1 MGKLIFLQKT
11 IVCDLRSKKYFRSMK
26 LTSLLLLF
34 SIVSLFGSITYSAPS
49 YANADLENAILLK
62 GTDAITGEQQV
73 KITGKVTDEK
83 GGLLPGVSV
92 VVKGTVT
99 GTITDANGNFSLS
112 VPTDATTLVFSFVGM
127 KAQEITIT
135 GKTTVNVIMQ
145 EIVVGIEE
153 VVAVGYGTSRK
164 RDITGSVSTVTA
176 SEMNKGV
183 YSSPAQ
189 MLQGKVPGLNI
200 TRSGDPTATPSIT
213 LRGPSTLRSGAAMEP
228 FYVIDGVPGALI
240 ESVAADDIV
249 SMDVLRDASST
260 AIYGSRAAN
269 GVIMVTTKRAK
280 AGQSYVSY
288 SGYVAVENVSNRIE
302 MLSATELRDF
312 LTTVNKVPFDDNG
325 GNTNWQDEVT
335 RTGIS
340 QNHNVS
346 FGGGSDKTTYGVS
359 LNYLENEGI
368 IKTSSLDRW
377 TARMS
382 VEQKAFNDKVT
393 VGLNL
398 TNSITNKQL
407 IRPEVFSNMLKY
419 LPTVNI
425 FKEDGT
431 YFENTQQSNYFN
443 PVGVINNDLNY
454 VKTINQLANAT
465 LKINLF
471 PWLTYNANVS
481 LQNTENQNNQYSNRY
496 STMHLSANGYAIRS
510 EYTNKNTLAENY
522 LTYEKIIGMHNVK
535 VLAGYSWQEDKIND
549 GFQAANSNF
558 ISDDLLYN
566 NLSLGSSPEKVTNA
580 DRFGTATIQTLRII
594 SLYSRLNYQFNN
606 KYLLQATVR
615 RDGSSAFGA
624 NQQWGTFPSA
634 SVGWKIINEPFMAKM
649 KSVSDLK
656 LRIGYGVS
664 GNSLGFDPM
673 ISRLKYGVT
682 GVTYINGVQ
691 LQAVGVTQN
700 ENPNLK
706 WESTAMTNV
715 GLDFGF
721 LDNRITGT
729 IELYSKQTSDLIWS
743 YPVST
748 TKYLYSYL
756 IANVGKVSNKGIEF
770 QVNAI
775 PVKTKDFQW
784 TTSFNISQ
792 NVNKV
797 VSLSNDQFPTFTEIR
812 TAGIGGKGQSGNP
825 TQILK
830 EGEPIGTF
838 FVRQYAG
845 RNIKGVSMFYKANGD
860 TSKVVTVEDFK
871 QSGSAQPKFMFGWNN
886 TFTYRNFDF
895 SFFLRGVSGNKI
907 LNATLA
913 SLNDVNNASVNN
925 IPKFSLGEPAT
936 DVNSFYQS
944 TRYIESGSY
953 IRMDNATLGYTFNV
967 NGVKIK
973 SARIYVTGNNL
984 FVITNYMGID
994 PEINLGGIEPGI
1006 DNNNFYPKTRTFMLG
1021 VSINL

>member
-1 MGKLIFLQKT
+1 MKKYIFVKTTNKIELQKSGR
-11 IVCDLRSKKYFRSMK
+11 ILK
-26 LTSLLLLF
+26 LTTLFLLL
-34 SIVSLFGSITYSAPS
+34 SMINLFGNIANLAA
-49 YANADLENAILLK
+49 ANAA
-62 GTDAITGEQQV
+62 QQV
-73 KITGKVTDEK
+73 KITG
-83 GGLLPGVSV
+83 
-92 VVKGTVT
+92 
-99 GTITDANGNFSLS
+99 TITDAKTGEVLPGVNIVLVGTTIGTISDVNGKYSLS
-112 VPTDATTLVFSFVGM
+112 ISQRNGSLAFSFIGYIPATVVIGNQSVIDV
-127 KAQEITIT
+127 KLDQEVTSIE
-135 GKTTVNVIMQ
+135 TV
-145 EIVVGIEE
+145 VV
-153 VVAVGYGTSRK
+153 VGYGTTK
-164 RDITGSVSTVTA
+164 KKDITGSVSTITA

-189 MLQGKVPGLNI
+189 MLQGKIPGLNI
-200 TRSGDPTATPSIT
+200 TKSGDPTASPSIT

-249 SMDVLRDASST
+249 TMDVLRDASST

-288 SGYVAVENVSNRIE
+288 SSYVAVENVSNRIE
-302 MLSATELRDF
+302 MLSAAELRAF
-312 LTTVNKVPFDDNG
+312 LKTVNKVPFDDNG
-325 GNTNWQDEVT
+325 GNTIWQDEVM

-340 QNHNVS
+340 QNHNLS
-346 FGGGSDKTTYGVS
+346 FGGGSEKTTYGVS
-359 LNYLENEGI
+359 MNYLENEGI
-368 IKTSSLDRW
+368 MKTSSLDRW
-377 TARMS
+377 TARMN

-398 TNSITNKQL
+398 TNSTTNRQL

-425 FKEDGT
+425 FKPDGT
-431 YFENTQQSNYFN
+431 YFENTQQSSYFN

-454 VKTINQLANAT
+454 LKTINQLANAT
-465 LKINLF
+465 LKVNIM

-481 LQNTENQNNQYSNRY
+481 LQTTENQNNQYSNRA

-522 LTYEKIIGMHNVK
+522 LTYEKVFGRHNLK
-535 VLAGYSWQEDKIND
+535 VLGGYSWQEDKIND

-594 SLYSRLNYQFNN
+594 SFYSRVNYQFNN

-624 NQQWGTFPSA
+624 NHQWGTFPSA
-634 SVGWKIINEPFMAKM
+634 SVGWKIMNEPFMAKF

-700 ENPNLK
+700 ENPDLK

-721 LDNRITGT
+721 LNNRITGT
-729 IELYSKQTSDLIWS
+729 LEAYSKQTSDLIWS

-756 IANVGKVSNKGIEF
+756 IANVGKISNKGVEF
-770 QVNAI
+770 QINAI
-775 PVKTKDFQW
+775 PVKTNDFQW
-784 TTSFNISQ
+784 TTSFNVSK

-797 VSLSNDQFPTFTEIR
+797 VSLSNNQFPTFKEIR

-838 FVRQYAG
+838 FLRQYAG

-860 TSKVVTVEDFK
+860 TSKVVTVEDFR
-871 QSGSAQPKFMFGWNN
+871 QSGSAQPKLMFGWNN
-886 TFTYRNFDF
+886 TLTYKRFDL
-895 SFFLRGVSGNKI
+895 SFFMRGISGNKI
-907 LNATLA
+907 LNATLS
-913 SLNDVNNASVNN
+913 SLNDVNNAAVNN
-925 IPKFSLGEPAT
+925 IPKFSLGEPAG
-936 DVNSFYQS
+936 DVNSFYNS

-967 NGVKIK
+967 KGVKIK
-973 SARIYVTGNNL
+973 SARLYITTNNL
-984 FVITNYMGID
+984 FVITKYRGID

-1006 DNNNFYPKTRTFMLG
+1006 DNNNFYPKTRSFMLG
-1021 VSINL
+1021 VNINL